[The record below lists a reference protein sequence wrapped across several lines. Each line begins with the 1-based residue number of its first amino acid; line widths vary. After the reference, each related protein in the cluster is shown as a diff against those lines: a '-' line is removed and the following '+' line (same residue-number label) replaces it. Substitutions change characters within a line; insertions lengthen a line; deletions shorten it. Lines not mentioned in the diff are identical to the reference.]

1 MKNNK
6 MQVCPGC
13 SVNTWDRLSLTS
25 GTTAALSAAPCQTR
39 PGHSRHIQGPSGAA
53 ALLAGGVSAGFT
65 AAGAVGVHLE
75 QTRSSADAALGRG
88 AVSRPPEAVLI
99 TQAGEK
105 LLGGVTHHYIHPPPS
120 EAGRPWPQIFLRDG
134 ER

>member
-65 AAGAVGVHLE
+65 AAGAVGSIWRTGE
-75 QTRSSADAALGRG
+75 AGG
-88 AVSRPPEAVLI
+88 AKPESRLTCLV
-99 TQAGEK
+99 
-105 LLGGVTHHYIHPPPS
+105 GGVLEPRNPGALKES
-120 EAGRPWPQIFLRDG
+120 DL
-134 ER
+134 